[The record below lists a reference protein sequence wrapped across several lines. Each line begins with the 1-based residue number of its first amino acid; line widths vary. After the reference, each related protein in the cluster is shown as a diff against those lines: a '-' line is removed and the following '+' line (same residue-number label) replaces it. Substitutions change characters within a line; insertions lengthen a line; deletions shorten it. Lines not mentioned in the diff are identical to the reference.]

1 MRSDAVFKRTYNSVL
16 DRMATMAIGDSLDSE
31 HTMARDF
38 KVSRTTVRKILDAL
52 TRHGLVNIGVDG
64 NRTIARLPK
73 RGESF
78 PEEETAAGRETVER
92 GFMEL
97 IQAEIIRPGEVI
109 STADLARRL
118 RVSATVIREYLEG
131 FRQFGLIA
139 RQENGTWVFAG
150 FDQNFARELSDI
162 RELIEVRAA
171 EAFGDLPLDHPAWKE
186 LDDIEQRHIELQA
199 NFQRDSELFSR
210 LDEEFHLLINSVLKN
225 RFVNNF
231 NHVRSFIF
239 HYHYQWNKS
248 DEKERNSVAI
258 AEHLDYIRAL
268 KSRDRM
274 LIRLAANRHLQSAR
288 ISLLASMR

>member
-1 MRSDAVFKRTYNSVL
+1 MRSDAVFKRAYNSML
-16 DRMATMAIGDSLDSE
+16 EQMSTMAVGDGLDSE
-31 HTMARDF
+31 HTMARGF

-52 TRHGLVNIGVDG
+52 TKQGLVDVGADG
-64 NRTIARLPK
+64 TRTVARLPG

-97 IQAEIIRPGEVI
+97 IQTEVIRPGEVI
-109 STADLARRL
+109 STTDLARRL
-118 RVSATVIREYLEG
+118 RVSATVVREYLEG

-150 FDQNFARELSDI
+150 FDLNFARELSDI
-162 RELIEVRAA
+162 RELIEMHAA
-171 EAFGDLPLDHPAWKE
+171 EAFGDLPLDHPAWNE
-186 LDDIEQRHIELQA
+186 LDEIERRHVELQA
-199 NFQRDSELFSR
+199 NFQRDSGLFSR
-210 LDEEFHLLINSVLKN
+210 LDEEFHLLINSALKN

-231 NHVRSFIF
+231 NDIRSFIF

-248 DEKERNSVAI
+248 DEKDRNAVAV

-268 KSRDRM
+268 KSRDRT
-274 LIRLAANRHLQSAR
+274 LIRIAVNKHLQSAR